1 MYRQINCGVR
11 YITANKEENKQ
22 LGEIYQQ
29 KIVWIYLDGT
39 GNPAARR
46 TQRRQIIPDFPC
58 NGTTH
63 TFLPNSKQI
72 SYQFYDED
80 AIYLAIQD
88 NFSFVDWNK
97 YMTAAVIS
105 NFGSQIA
112 LARLDCRQR
121 RPNTFGMEKFTIM
134 SSYYNIC

>member
-39 GNPAARR
+39 GKPAARR

-72 SYQFYDED
+72 SYEIDD
-80 AIYLAIQD
+80 STIHLMIQD
-88 NFSFVDWNK
+88 DFSSVDWNK

-105 NFGSQIA
+105 NFGSQIT

-121 RPNTFGMEKFTIM
+121 RTNTFGLEKFTIM
-134 SSYYNIC
+134 SSYYI